1 MKTPRFFTL
10 VGVLLC
16 FLFFKPT
23 NAARSE
29 QIRIDDINNY
39 VVIGAFAKQANA
51 VRFTTHAQNDLKLD
65 AKFEMNLRR
74 NLYYVYVLSTE
85 DLTRAV
91 DEARRLR
98 AESEFRDTW
107 VYRGS
112 FTEAESVGVDIVP
125 VAESTTPASTTDPG
139 ASQDG
144 PQTTQ
149 EAAES
154 SSDDDSTAV
163 AAAGQEGESS
173 ASDSDALT
181 GGFAIPAAALGEEDD
196 AGEGTKFLFKISRQ
210 SDLKRIRGDVE
221 VVDVDRQRRVG
232 TYQGNLAVR
241 VPSPA
246 SQSGKISVICEVFG
260 YRKVQRDLNYND
272 PENGPDIIR
281 DATGSVVIPFEL
293 ARLRK
298 GDIAVM
304 YNVYFFKDAAIMRP
318 ESNYEVNSLLEMLN
332 ENANYKIKIHGHT
345 NGKAAGKII
354 SMEKDSQNFFS
365 LKDTKE
371 GFGSAKQLSDDRAAV
386 LKRFLESNGIDP
398 ARREIKAWGGKRP
411 IHDKMSNR
419 AQENVRV
426 EIEILQD

>member
-1 MKTPRFFTL
+1 MKTRRFFTL
-10 VGVLLC
+10 VGALLC
-16 FLFFKPT
+16 FLFFRPT

-29 QIRIDDINNY
+29 QIRIDDLNNY
-39 VVIGAFAKQANA
+39 VVIGAFARQANA
-51 VRFTTHAQNDLKLD
+51 VRFTSHAQKDLNLD
-65 AKFEMNLRR
+65 AKFEMNMRR

-85 DLTRAV
+85 DLAKAV
-91 DEARRLR
+91 EEARRLR
-98 AESEFRDTW
+98 SESEFHDTW

-112 FTEAESVGVDIVP
+112 FSDDGTDAVDIVP
-125 VAESTTPASTTDPG
+125 VTESTTADVPASTAAG
-139 ASQDG
+139 EAS
-144 PQTTQ
+144 QTTQ
-149 EAAES
+149 ETSQPEQEGNGDAMVS
-154 SSDDDSTAV
+154 TGDDSAV
-163 AAAGQEGESS
+163 SS
-173 ASDSDALT
+173 PSPT
-181 GGFAIPAAALGEEDD
+181 GITIPAAALGGNDD
-196 AGEGTKFLFKISRQ
+196 RAEGTKFLFKISRQ

-221 VVDVDRQRRVG
+221 VVDVDRQRRMG
-232 TYQGNLAVR
+232 TYEGNLSVR
-241 VPSPA
+241 VPSPS

-260 YRKVQRDLNYND
+260 YRKVQRDMDYND

-293 ARLRK
+293 ARLKK

-318 ESNYEVNSLLEMLN
+318 ESNYEVGSLLDMLN
-332 ENANYKIKIHGHT
+332 ENPNYKIKIHGHT

-371 GFGSAKQLSDDRAAV
+371 GFGSAKQLSEERAGV
-386 LKRFLESNGIDP
+386 LMSYLESNGID
-398 ARREIKAWGGKRP
+398 RSRMEIKAWGGKRP